1 MWDCIHICEARHR
14 RSAGSQSVSGLETA
28 AHEAANMNDLKP
40 GGMIT
45 HQAARVC
52 PLPRRPQGGSHECY
66 CVKTST
72 LTPLPSCDMDPKGLE
87 TGDL

>member
-1 MWDCIHICEARHR
+1 
-14 RSAGSQSVSGLETA
+14 
-28 AHEAANMNDLKP
+28 MNDLEP

-52 PLPRRPQGGSHECY
+52 PLPRRPQGGSHESY
-66 CVKTST
+66 CVKTLT